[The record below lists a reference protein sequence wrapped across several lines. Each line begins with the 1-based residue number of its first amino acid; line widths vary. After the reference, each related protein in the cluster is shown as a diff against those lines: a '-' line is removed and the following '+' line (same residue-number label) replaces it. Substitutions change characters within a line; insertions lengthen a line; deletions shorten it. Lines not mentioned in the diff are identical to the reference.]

1 MIHQVVYNLV
11 ENAVKFVNPQGY
23 IDVRVL
29 NKGTKAVVK
38 IRNSGQGISAT
49 RFLLFLINSI
59 RPINPEAWIKT
70 VWAWDFIL

>member
-38 IRNSGQGISAT
+38 IRNSGQGISADEIP
-49 RFLLFLINSI
+49 LIFDKFI